1 MVKGKIRFYRKREF
15 LFWLVRE
22 WSGPER
28 RWIDE
33 SIREEDKSE
42 NGKSSITE
50 SSSPANGGNLIHDRP
65 AANAPWWA
73 YLFITPANFFWFS
86 CLAWHAFHDTW
97 LF

>member
-1 MVKGKIRFYRKREF
+1 MVKGKIRFYRKREGEEFFF
-15 LFWLVRE
+15 LLVRE

-50 SSSPANGGNLIHDRP
+50 LSSYNRGESALTSPSYRHLYFIHP
-65 AANAPWWA
+65 LL
-73 YLFITPANFFWFS
+73 YQ
-86 CLAWHAFHDTW
+86 
-97 LF
+97 